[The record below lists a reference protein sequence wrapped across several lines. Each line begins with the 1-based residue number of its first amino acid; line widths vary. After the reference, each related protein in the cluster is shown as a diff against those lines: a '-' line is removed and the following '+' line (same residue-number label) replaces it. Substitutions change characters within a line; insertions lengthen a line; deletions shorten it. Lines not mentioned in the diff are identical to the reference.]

1 MIILAD
7 SKDIQ
12 KDLKALQA
20 EYGLEEVKI
29 KKDKEEKKAKKAKKE
44 TETKKWT
51 GLKGFKKKH
60 KKWFKTKTPA
70 GKDEIRLDSGVA
82 GTIVSL
88 PFDHWS
94 NSRHE
99 LWKLSDKEEADLAR
113 AFEAAFWQ
121 FIPYFIKQYFPII
134 TFCVLYLRMIE
145 SKRRL
150 EAQLILNDKLNEFTP
165 RMQKKI
171 LKKLGR

>member
-1 MIILAD
+1 MIFL
-7 SKDIQ
+7 SMTEMQ
-12 KDLKALQA
+12 KELKALQK
-20 EYGLEEVKI
+20 EHGLEEVTI
-29 KKDKEEKKAKKAKKE
+29 KKDKTVKDGKSAKKE
-44 TETKKWT
+44 TEAKKWT
-51 GLKGFKKKH
+51 GFKGFKKKH
-60 KKWFKTKTPA
+60 SKWFTTKTPK
-70 GKDEIRLDSGVA
+70 GKDAIKLDSGVS

-94 NSRHE
+94 SARHE
-99 LWKLSDKEEADLAR
+99 VWKLSDQEEADLAR

-150 EAQLILNDKLNEFTP
+150 EAQLILTDKINEFNP